1 MLVVEVFWEILKRPT
16 LGEIV
21 REMLMILGPVGIA
34 FFLGVMIGWAWK
46 PRWANLGNCEIDS
59 LVSSSPPLS
68 LMPSTLKN
76 QDFGSKSNQS
86 LQHPSS
92 VNMDRNVVE
101 GPTTLLLSSNP
112 NCSSSIAKK
121 DENRLLLTD
130 EDLKHLWHLVEKKDG
145 GPQWKHMMNRSTPSM
160 QYQAWQRDP
169 ETGPPQYCSKT
180 VYENATPEL
189 MRDFFWDD
197 EFRFKWDD
205 MLSHA
210 AILEEF
216 PNSGTSVVHWI
227 RKFPFF
233 CSDREYTIG
242 RRIWELERSYYCVT
256 KGVPIP
262 WVPRKQKP
270 RRVDLYYS
278 SWFIQSVESKCEVT
292 FFHHEDMGISWE
304 IAKFGVRQG
313 MWGAARKV
321 ERGFR
326 LYQQERAFSKTISLH
341 VVMDQMST
349 KIDEKYLASLE
360 SEEEEEEDDEVADMA
375 ETTTKVAEVVGMKVP
390 KLLLFGGVVMVACS
404 IDRGLFSKA
413 VIFGV
418 AKRFGS
424 IGRQVGPQR

>member
-1 MLVVEVFWEILKRPT
+1 M
-16 LGEIV
+16 
-21 REMLMILGPVGIA
+21 
-34 FFLGVMIGWAWK
+34 
-46 PRWANLGNCEIDS
+46 
-59 LVSSSPPLS
+59 
-68 LMPSTLKN
+68 
-76 QDFGSKSNQS
+76 
-86 LQHPSS
+86 H
-92 VNMDRNVVE
+92 
-101 GPTTLLLSSNP
+101 
-112 NCSSSIAKK
+112 IAKVA
-121 DENRLLLTD
+121 DLFLYQLLT
-130 EDLKHLWHLVEKKDG
+130 
-145 GPQWKHMMNRSTPSM
+145 HMDM
-160 QYQAWQRDP
+160 
-169 ETGPPQYCSKT
+169 
-180 VYENATPEL
+180 
-189 MRDFFWDD
+189 
-197 EFRFKWDD
+197 FKIND
-205 MLSHA
+205 
-210 AILEEF
+210 
-216 PNSGTSVVHWI
+216 T
-227 RKFPFF
+227 
-233 CSDREYTIG
+233 
-242 RRIWELERSYYCVT
+242 
-256 KGVPIP
+256 
-262 WVPRKQKP
+262 
-270 RRVDLYYS
+270 
-278 SWFIQSVESKCEVT
+278 VESKCEVT